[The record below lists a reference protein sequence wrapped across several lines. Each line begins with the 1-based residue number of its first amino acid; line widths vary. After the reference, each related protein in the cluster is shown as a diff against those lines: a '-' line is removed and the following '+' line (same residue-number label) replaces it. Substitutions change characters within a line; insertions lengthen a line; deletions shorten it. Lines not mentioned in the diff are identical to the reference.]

1 MQSSCG
7 SMPEFSASG
16 YHDDRDLRFGA
27 APSGS
32 IHSVP
37 VNPRGAGRPVRVSGL
52 TWLILALATLAL
64 LSTAGQI
71 VGVYTDWLWFREVQ
85 FTSVFVTVLQT
96 QVLLGVVTGAAFFL
110 ILYGNVTL
118 ARWLATR
125 EALVVADDLP
135 GLPSPEILKPYLG
148 RLTLPVSVTL
158 ALFAGWLGSNRW
170 ELILKALN
178 PTPFGI
184 RDPLFDQDVAFYVF
198 RLPLWSSLY
207 GWLMGVL
214 VVSGLAVIAVY
225 FCTRGIQVSPGA
237 VSISRRARGHLLG
250 LAALLL
256 LLKAVGYR
264 LAMFDLLF
272 SERGVA
278 FGAGYSDVHAQL
290 PVQKALLVLAGL
302 VAVLCL
308 VTIRLRSW
316 RPLLWSVA
324 ALVGVA
330 ILGGGVYP
338 GGIQR
343 YLGSPNEIV
352 KEKPYIDFNIRY
364 TRLAYGLD
372 NIEEREFPAEPTLTL
387 QDLRKNE
394 ATLKNIRLW
403 DTRPLLATYSQLQE
417 IRTYYKFT
425 DIDIDRYR
433 INGEYRQVTLSPREL
448 SAKDL
453 PSRIWINE
461 RLTYTHGYGAVVSP
475 VNRVTREGLPEFW
488 VKDIPPAA
496 STDLRISRP
505 QLYFSELA
513 TDYVFVKTQ
522 AKEFDYPAGDQNVYT
537 AYEGQG
543 GIPLGSFWR
552 KALFAARLGDLKLLL
567 SNDLTPVSRVL
578 LYRNIRERVQR
589 IAPFFRYDDDPYMVI
604 SAAGRIVWLLDGYTV
619 TDRFPYSAPTRG
631 LGNYVRNA
639 VKVTVDA
646 YDGAVRFYVA
656 DPTDPLIRTIAR
668 IFPGLLQPLDAM
680 PADLRAHIRYPE
692 GLFRVQAGMYAVY
705 HMRDTQVFYNKED
718 LWSIP
723 VRHGAG
729 PDRPM
734 EPYYLILRLPGEP
747 KEEFV
752 LLIPFNPSKKDNL
765 SAWLAARS
773 DPPHYGKL
781 VVYNFPKQ
789 KLIYGPRQIEAR
801 IDQDSFISQQLSLW
815 NQRGSQVIRGNLLVV
830 PIERS
835 LVYVQ
840 PLYIAAEQGQLPELK
855 RVIVGSGDRIA
866 MEETLD
872 GALARVFGGESLR
885 AAGAVSPGPPAG
897 SEAEVKALL
906 DAADAAYTRASDELA
921 VWASCCSTCERR
933 THTRVGRPGGKE
945 RMVDV
950 MEVPHDRFRDGQR
963 LSTGV

>member
-1 MQSSCG
+1 M
-7 SMPEFSASG
+7 
-16 YHDDRDLRFGA
+16 
-27 APSGS
+27 
-32 IHSVP
+32 
-37 VNPRGAGRPVRVSGL
+37 PVRGV
-52 TWLILALATLAL
+52 TWLILAFAAIAL
-64 LSTAGQI
+64 LSTAGRI
-71 VGVYTDWLWFREVQ
+71 VGFYTDWLWFREVQ
-85 FTSVFVTVLQT
+85 FTSVFLTVLRT
-96 QVLLGVVTGAAFFL
+96 QVLLGVVTSVAFFL
-110 ILYGNVTL
+110 ILYGNVAL
-118 ARWLATR
+118 ARRLAPR
-125 EALVVADDLP
+125 ENLVAADDSL
-135 GLPSPEILKPYLG
+135 GLPSPEILEPYLR
-148 RLTLPVSVTL
+148 RLALPVSATL
-158 ALFAGWLGSNRW
+158 ALFAGWLGTHRW
-170 ELILKALN
+170 ELVLKALN

-184 RDPLFDQDVAFYVF
+184 RDPLFDQEVAFYAF
-198 RLPLWSSLY
+198 RLPLWNSLY

-214 VVSGLAVIAVY
+214 ILSGLAAIAVH

-237 VSISRRARGHLLG
+237 VSLSRGARGHLLV

-256 LLKAVGYR
+256 LLKAAGYR

-272 SERGVA
+272 SQRGVA
-278 FGAGYSDVHAQL
+278 FGAGYADVHAQL
-290 PVQKALLVLAGL
+290 PILKAQVVLAGL
-302 VAVLCL
+302 VALLCL
-308 VTIRLRSW
+308 VTIRLWSW

-330 ILGGGVYP
+330 ILGGVAYP
-338 GGIQR
+338 GLIQR
-343 YLGSPNEIV
+343 YDVSPNELV

-364 TRLAYGLD
+364 TRVAYGLD
-372 NIEEREFPAEPTLTL
+372 NIEEREFPAEETLTL

-425 DIDIDRYR
+425 AIDIDRYR

-448 SAKDL
+448 SSKDL

-505 QLYFSELA
+505 ELYFSELA
-513 TDYVFVKTQ
+513 TDYVFVKTL
-522 AKEFDYPAGDQNVYT
+522 AKEFDYPAGNQNVYT

-552 KALFAARLGDLKLLL
+552 KTLFAAYLGDVKLLM
-567 SNDLTPVSRVL
+567 SNDLTTESRVL

-619 TDRFPYSAPTRG
+619 SDRFPYSTPTLG

-646 YDGAVRFYVA
+646 YDGTVHFYVA
-656 DPTDPLIRTIAR
+656 DPADPLIRTTAR

-723 VRHGAG
+723 VGHGGG
-729 PDRPM
+729 PDRAM

-815 NQRGSQVIRGNLLVV
+815 NQRGSQVIRGNLLVI

-835 LVYVQ
+835 LMYVE
-840 PLYIAAEQGQLPELK
+840 PLYIAAEKGQLPELK
-855 RVIVGSGDRIA
+855 RVIVGFGDRIA

-872 GALARVFGGESLR
+872 GALARVFGGPAPR
-885 AAGAVSPGPPAG
+885 PG
-897 SEAEVKALL
+897 AEVAPSPPVGAEGSVKTLL
-906 DAADAAYTRASDELA
+906 DAAASALTRASEELRRVDELL
-921 VWASCCSTCERR
+921 RR
-933 THTRVGRPGGKE
+933 LREAGGR
-945 RMVDV
+945 
-950 MEVPHDRFRDGQR
+950 
-963 LSTGV
+963 

>member
-1 MQSSCG
+1 M
-7 SMPEFSASG
+7 
-16 YHDDRDLRFGA
+16 
-27 APSGS
+27 
-32 IHSVP
+32 
-37 VNPRGAGRPVRVSGL
+37 RVHGL
-52 TWLILALATLAL
+52 TWLILGIATLAL
-64 LSTAGQI
+64 LSTAGRI
-71 VGVYTDWLWFREVQ
+71 VGFYTDWLWFHEVQ
-85 FTSVFVTVLQT
+85 FTSVFVTALQT
-96 QVLLGVVTGAAFFL
+96 QVLLGLVTGAAFFL

-118 ARWLATR
+118 ARRLAPR
-125 EALVVADDLP
+125 EALVAADDAL
-135 GLPSPEILKPYLG
+135 GLPSPEILDWYLR
-148 RLTLPVSVTL
+148 RLTFPVSVTL
-158 ALFAGWLGSNRW
+158 ALLAGWLGTGRW
-170 ELILKALN
+170 ELVLKALN

-198 RLPLWSSLY
+198 RLPLWNSLY

-214 VVSGLAVIAVY
+214 ILSGLAVIAVY
-225 FCTRGIQVSPGA
+225 FCTRGIQVSPRG
-237 VSISRRARGHLLG
+237 VSVSRRARGHLLV

-256 LLKAVGYR
+256 LLKATGYR

-272 SERGVA
+272 SQRGVA
-278 FGAGYSDVHAQL
+278 FGAGYADVHAQL
-290 PVQKALLVLAGL
+290 PILKALVILASL

-308 VTIRLRSW
+308 VTIRLWSW
-316 RPLLWSVA
+316 RLLLWSVA
-324 ALVGVA
+324 ALTGVA
-330 ILGGGVYP
+330 ILGGVAYP
-338 GGIQR
+338 GLIQR
-343 YLGSPNEIV
+343 YQVSPNEIV

-372 NIEEREFPAEPTLTL
+372 NIEEREFPAEETLTL

-505 QLYFSELA
+505 ELYFSELA

-552 KALFAARLGDLKLLL
+552 KVLFAARLGDIKLLM
-567 SNDLTPVSRVL
+567 SNDLTTESRVL

-589 IAPFFRYDDDPYMVI
+589 IAPVFRYDDDPYMVI

-619 TDRFPYSAPTRG
+619 SDWFPYSTATRG

-646 YDGAVRFYVA
+646 YDGTVRFYVA
-656 DPTDPLIRTIAR
+656 DPADPLIRTTAR

-692 GLFRVQAGMYAVY
+692 GLFRIQAQMYAVY

-723 VRHGAG
+723 VGHGGG
-729 PDRPM
+729 PDRAM

-801 IDQDSFISQQLSLW
+801 IDQDSYISQQLSLW
-815 NQRGSQVIRGNLLVV
+815 NQRGSQVIRGNLLVI

-835 LVYVQ
+835 LVYVE
-840 PLYIAAEQGQLPELK
+840 PLYIAAEKGQLPELK
-855 RVIVGSGDRIA
+855 RVIVGFGDRIA
-866 MEETLD
+866 MEQTLE
-872 GALARVFGGESLR
+872 GAMARVFGGPLPQ
-885 AAGAVSPGPPAG
+885 AGTEVAPSPPVGAEG
-897 SEAEVKALL
+897 SVKTLL
-906 DAADAAYTRASDELA
+906 DAAASALTRANEEL
-921 VWASCCSTCERR
+921 RR
-933 THTRVGRPGGKE
+933 VNE
-945 RMVDV
+945 LL
-950 MEVPHDRFRDGQR
+950 QR
-963 LSTGV
+963 LREVGGR

>member
-1 MQSSCG
+1 MQ
-7 SMPEFSASG
+7 
-16 YHDDRDLRFGA
+16 
-27 APSGS
+27 
-32 IHSVP
+32 
-37 VNPRGAGRPVRVSGL
+37 VRGL
-52 TWLILALATLAL
+52 TWLVLALAVVAL
-64 LSTAGQI
+64 SSTAGQ
-71 VGVYTDWLWFREVQ
+71 VLALYTDWLWFREVQ
-85 FTSVFVTVLQT
+85 FTSVFATVLRT
-96 QVLLGVVTGAAFFL
+96 QVLLGMVTGAAFFL

-118 ARWLATR
+118 ARRLAPR
-125 EALVVADDLP
+125 GALVAVDDAP
-135 GLPSPEILKPYLG
+135 GLPSPEILEPYLR
-148 RLTLPVSVTL
+148 RLAFPVSATL
-158 ALFAGWLGSNRW
+158 ALFAGWLGTDRW
-170 ELILKALN
+170 ELVLKALN

-184 RDPLFDQDVAFYVF
+184 RDPLFDQEVAFYVF

-207 GWLMGVL
+207 GWLMSVL
-214 VVSGLAVIAVY
+214 ILSGLAASAVY
-225 FCTRGIQVSPGA
+225 VCTRGIQVAPGA
-237 VSISRRARGHLLG
+237 VSISRRARGHLLA

-256 LLKAVGYR
+256 LLKAAGYR

-272 SERGVA
+272 SQRGVA
-278 FGAGYSDVHAQL
+278 FGAGYADVHAQL
-290 PVQKALLVLAGL
+290 PVLKTLMVLAGL

-308 VTIRLRSW
+308 VTIRLQSW
-316 RPLLWSVA
+316 RPLLGSVA

-330 ILGGGVYP
+330 ILGGVAYP
-338 GGIQR
+338 GLIQR
-343 YLGSPNEIV
+343 YQVSPNEIV

-372 NIEEREFPAEPTLTL
+372 NIEEREFPAEETLTL

-417 IRTYYKFT
+417 IRTYYRFT

-505 QLYFSELA
+505 ELYFSELA
-513 TDYVFVKTQ
+513 TDYVFVKTR

-552 KALFAARLGDLKLLL
+552 KTVFAAHLGDIKLLL
-567 SNDLTPVSRVL
+567 SNDLTTESRVL

-589 IAPFFRYDDDPYMVI
+589 IAPFFQYDDDPYMVI

-619 TDRFPYSAPTRG
+619 SDRFPYSAPTRG

-646 YDGAVRFYVA
+646 YDGTVRFYVA
-656 DPTDPLIRTIAR
+656 DPADPLIRTTAR

-680 PADLRAHIRYPE
+680 PPDLRAHIRYPE
-692 GLFRVQAGMYAVY
+692 GLFRIQAGMYAIY

-723 VRHGAG
+723 LGHGGG
-729 PDRPM
+729 PDRAM

-815 NQRGSQVIRGNLLVV
+815 NQRGSQVVRGNLLVI

-835 LVYVQ
+835 LVYVE
-840 PLYIAAEQGQLPELK
+840 PLYIAAEKGQLPELK
-855 RVIVGSGDRIA
+855 RVIVGFGDRIA

-872 GALARVFGGESLR
+872 GAIARVFGGPTPR
-885 AAGAVSPGPPAG
+885 AGAEAAPGPPAG
-897 SEAEVKALL
+897 AEGSLKTLL
-906 DAADAAYTRASDELA
+906 DAAASALTRAGEELRRVDELL
-921 VWASCCSTCERR
+921 RR
-933 THTRVGRPGGKE
+933 LRDAGGR
-945 RMVDV
+945 
-950 MEVPHDRFRDGQR
+950 
-963 LSTGV
+963 

>member
-1 MQSSCG
+1 MTR
-7 SMPEFSASG
+7 M
-16 YHDDRDLRFGA
+16 
-27 APSGS
+27 
-32 IHSVP
+32 
-37 VNPRGAGRPVRVSGL
+37 RVSRI
-52 TWLILALATLAL
+52 TWLILAVVTFAL
-64 LSTAGQI
+64 LSTVGQI
-71 VGVYTDWLWFREVQ
+71 VGFYTDWLWFGEVQ
-85 FTSVFVTVLQT
+85 FTSVFLTILRT
-96 QVLLGVVTGAAFFL
+96 QILVGLVTGVAFFA
-110 ILYGNVTL
+110 ILYGNVAL
-118 ARWLATR
+118 AWRLAPR
-125 EALVVADDLP
+125 EALVEADDAL
-135 GLPSPEILKPYLG
+135 GLPSPEILRPYAR
-148 RLTLPVSVTL
+148 RLTLPVSMTL
-158 ALFAGWLGSNRW
+158 ALLAGWMGTDRW
-170 ELILKALN
+170 ELVLKALN

-184 RDPLFDQDVAFYVF
+184 RDPLFEREVAFYVF
-198 RLPLWSSLY
+198 QLPLWNSLY
-207 GWLMGVL
+207 GWLMSVL
-214 VVSGLAVIAVY
+214 ILSGLATIAVS
-225 FCTRGIQVSPGA
+225 FCTRGIQVLSSG
-237 VSISRRARGHLLG
+237 VSISRRTRGHLLS

-256 LLKAVGYR
+256 LLKAAGYW

-272 SERGVA
+272 SRRGVA
-278 FGAGYSDVHAQL
+278 FGAGYSDVNAQL
-290 PVQKALLVLAGL
+290 PVLKALVVLTGL

-308 VTIRLRSW
+308 VTIRLRRW
-316 RPLLWSVA
+316 RPLLVGVA

-330 ILGGGVYP
+330 ILGGVAYP
-338 GGIQR
+338 GLMQR
-343 YLGSPNEIV
+343 YRVSPNEIV

-372 NIEEREFPAEPTLTL
+372 NIEEREFPVEETLTL

-403 DTRPLLATYSQLQE
+403 DTQPLLATYSQLQE

-425 DIDIDRYR
+425 DIDIDRYL

-619 TDRFPYSAPTRG
+619 SDRFPYSAPTRG

-639 VKVTVDA
+639 VKVSVDA
-646 YDGAVRFYVA
+646 YDGTVHFYVA
-656 DPTDPLIRTIAR
+656 DPADPLIRTTAR

-692 GLFRVQAGMYAVY
+692 GLFRIQAGMYAVY

-815 NQRGSQVIRGNLLVV
+815 NQRGSQVIRGNLLVI

-835 LVYVQ
+835 LMYVE
-840 PLYIAAEQGQLPELK
+840 PLYIAAEKGQLPELK
-855 RVIVGSGDRIA
+855 RVIVGFGDRIA
-866 MEETLD
+866 MEETLE
-872 GALARVFGGESLR
+872 GAIARVFGGQVPR
-885 AAGAVSPGPPAG
+885 AGAEVAPSPSVGTAG
-897 SEAEVKALL
+897 SVKGLLDDAASVLNRADEELRRLRELLRRLREAEEKLG
-906 DAADAAYTRASDELA
+906 SK
-921 VWASCCSTCERR
+921 
-933 THTRVGRPGGKE
+933 GGTP
-945 RMVDV
+945 R
-950 MEVPHDRFRDGQR
+950 
-963 LSTGV
+963 

>member
-1 MQSSCG
+1 
-7 SMPEFSASG
+7 
-16 YHDDRDLRFGA
+16 
-27 APSGS
+27 
-32 IHSVP
+32 
-37 VNPRGAGRPVRVSGL
+37 VRVSGL
-52 TWLILALATLAL
+52 TWLILALASLAL

-71 VGVYTDWLWFREVQ
+71 VGFYTDWLWFREVQ

-118 ARWLATR
+118 ARRLAPR
-125 EALVVADDLP
+125 EALVASDDAT
-135 GLPSPEILKPYLG
+135 GLPSPEMLEPYLR
-148 RLTLPVSVTL
+148 RLTLPVCVTL
-158 ALFAGWLGSNRW
+158 ALLAGWVGTGRW
-170 ELILKALN
+170 ELVLKALN
-178 PTPFGI
+178 PTPFDI
-184 RDPLFDQDVAFYVF
+184 RDPLFGQDVAFYVF
-198 RLPLWSSLY
+198 RFPLWNSLY
-207 GWLMGVL
+207 SWLMWVL
-214 VVSGLAVIAVY
+214 ILSGLATIVAY
-225 FCTRGIQVSPGA
+225 FCTRGIQVSPGL
-237 VSISRRARGHLLG
+237 VSISRRARGHLLA

-256 LLKAVGYR
+256 LLKAAGYR

-272 SERGVA
+272 SQRGVA

-290 PVQKALLVLAGL
+290 PVLKAMVVLAGL

-316 RPLLWSVA
+316 RLLLWSIA

-330 ILGGGVYP
+330 ILAGVAYP
-338 GGIQR
+338 GLIQR
-343 YLGSPNEIV
+343 YQVSPNEIV

-372 NIEEREFPAEPTLTL
+372 NIEEREFPAEETLTL

-425 DIDIDRYR
+425 DIDIDRYL

-552 KALFAARLGDLKLLL
+552 KALFAARLGDIKLLM
-567 SNDLTPVSRVL
+567 SNDLTPESRVL

-619 TDRFPYSAPTRG
+619 SDRFPYSAPTRG

-646 YDGAVRFYVA
+646 YDGTVHFYVA
-656 DPTDPLIRTIAR
+656 DPADPLIRTTAR

-692 GLFRVQAGMYAVY
+692 GLFRVQAAMYAVY

-815 NQRGSQVIRGNLLVV
+815 NQRGSQVIRGNLLVI

-835 LVYVQ
+835 LVYVE
-840 PLYIAAEQGQLPELK
+840 PLYIAAEKGQLPELK
-855 RVIVGSGDRIA
+855 RVIVGFGDRIA
-866 MEETLD
+866 MEETLE
-872 GALARVFGGESLR
+872 GAMARVFGGPAPR
-885 AAGAVSPGPPAG
+885 AGAEAAPGPPVGPEG
-897 SEAEVKALL
+897 SVKTLL
-906 DAADAAYTRASDELA
+906 DAAASAIKRANEELRRLDELL
-921 VWASCCSTCERR
+921 
-933 THTRVGRPGGKE
+933 
-945 RMVDV
+945 
-950 MEVPHDRFRDGQR
+950 QR
-963 LSTGV
+963 LREAGGR

>member
-1 MQSSCG
+1 
-7 SMPEFSASG
+7 
-16 YHDDRDLRFGA
+16 
-27 APSGS
+27 
-32 IHSVP
+32 
-37 VNPRGAGRPVRVSGL
+37 VRGL
-52 TWLILALATLAL
+52 TWLFLALAGLVL
-64 LSTAGQI
+64 LSTGDQI
-71 VGVYTDWLWFREVQ
+71 VGFYTDWLWFHEVQ
-85 FTSVFVTVLQT
+85 FTSVFVTVLQA
-96 QVLLGVVTGAAFFL
+96 QILLGVVTGAAFFL
-110 ILYGNVTL
+110 IFYGNVIL
-118 ARWLATR
+118 ARRLASR
-125 EALVVADDLP
+125 DVLVAVEDTT
-135 GLPSPEILKPYLG
+135 GLPSPEVLDPYLR
-148 RLTLPVSVTL
+148 RLAFPVSVII
-158 ALFAGWLGSNRW
+158 ALFVGWLGTDRW
-170 ELILKALN
+170 ELALKALN
-178 PTPFGI
+178 PTPFGV
-184 RDPLFDQDVAFYVF
+184 RDPLFGQDVAFYVF
-198 RLPLWSSLY
+198 QLPLWNSLY
-207 GWLMGVL
+207 HWLMGSVI
-214 VVSGLAVIAVY
+214 VSGLAATAVH
-225 FCTRGIQVSPGA
+225 FCTRGIQISPTG
-237 VSISRRARGHLLG
+237 VSISRRGRGHLLG
-250 LAALLL
+250 LAAVLLA
-256 LLKAVGYR
+256 LKAAGYR
-264 LAMFDLLF
+264 LTMFGLLF
-272 SERGVA
+272 SQRGVA
-278 FGAGYSDVHAQL
+278 FGAGYADVHAQL
-290 PVQKALLVLAGL
+290 PVLKALMMLTGL
-302 VAVLCL
+302 VAVLGL
-308 VTIRLRSW
+308 LTIRLRSW
-316 RPLLWSVA
+316 RPLLWSLA

-330 ILGGGVYP
+330 FLGGVAYP
-338 GGIQR
+338 GLIQR
-343 YLGSPNEIV
+343 YQVSPNEID

-372 NIEEREFPAEPTLTL
+372 NIEEREFPAEETLTL
-387 QDLRKNE
+387 QDLRKND

-448 SAKDL
+448 SSKDL

-461 RLTYTHGYGAVVSP
+461 RLTYTHGYGAVVGP

-505 QLYFSELA
+505 ELYFSELA
-513 TDYVFVKTQ
+513 TDYVFVKTR

-543 GIPLGSFWR
+543 GIPLGSLWR
-552 KALFAARLGDLKLLL
+552 KLLFAAHLGDIKLLM
-567 SNDLTPVSRVL
+567 SNDLTSASRVL

-589 IAPFFRYDDDPYMVI
+589 IAPFFQYDADPYMVI

-619 TDRFPYSAPTRG
+619 SDWFPYSAATPG

-646 YDGAVRFYVA
+646 YDGTVHFYIA
-656 DPTDPLIRTIAR
+656 DPADPVIRTLAR
-668 IFPGLLQPLDAM
+668 IFPGLLQPLEAM

-692 GLFRVQAGMYAVY
+692 GLFRVQAAMYAVY

-723 VRHGAG
+723 IGHGDG

-801 IDQDSFISQQLSLW
+801 IDQDSFISQQLTLW
-815 NQRGSQVIRGNLLVV
+815 NQRGSQVIRGNLLVI

-835 LVYVQ
+835 LVYVE
-840 PLYIAAEQGQLPELK
+840 PLYIAAEKGQLPELK
-855 RVIVGSGDRIA
+855 RVIVGFGDRIA

-872 GALARVFGGESLR
+872 GAMARVFGG
-885 AAGAVSPGPPAG
+885 AAPPAG
-897 SEAEVKALL
+897 TEVAPRPAAEREGSMNALL
-906 DAADAAYTRASDELA
+906 DAATSALKRASEEL
-921 VWASCCSTCERR
+921 R
-933 THTRVGRPGGKE
+933 RVGELLQRVRDSE
-945 RMVDV
+945 R
-950 MEVPHDRFRDGQR
+950 
-963 LSTGV
+963 

>member
-1 MQSSCG
+1 M
-7 SMPEFSASG
+7 FLAV
-16 YHDDRDLRFGA
+16 A
-27 APSGS
+27 
-32 IHSVP
+32 
-37 VNPRGAGRPVRVSGL
+37 GL
-52 TWLILALATLAL
+52 TL
-64 LSTAGQI
+64 LSAGGEI
-71 VGVYTDWLWFREVQ
+71 VGFYTDWLWFHEVG

-96 QVLLGVVTGAAFFL
+96 EVLLGVVTGAAFFL
-110 ILYGNVTL
+110 IFYGNVIL
-118 ARWLATR
+118 ARRLASR
-125 EALVVADDLP
+125 DVLVAVDDAT
-135 GLPSPEILKPYLG
+135 GLPSPEVLDPYLR
-148 RLTLPVSVTL
+148 RLAFPVSVII
-158 ALFAGWLGSNRW
+158 ALFVGWLGTDRW
-170 ELILKALN
+170 ELVLKALN
-178 PTPFGI
+178 PTWFGV
-184 RDPLFDQDVAFYVF
+184 RDPLFDQDVGFYVF
-198 RLPLWSSLY
+198 RLPLWNSLY
-207 GWLMGVL
+207 HWLMGSVI
-214 VVSGLAVIAVY
+214 VSGLAATAVHL
-225 FCTRGIQVSPGA
+225 CTRGVQILPTGVA
-237 VSISRRARGHLLG
+237 ISRRARGHLLG
-250 LAALLL
+250 LGALLL
-256 LLKAVGYR
+256 VLKAAGYR

-272 SERGVA
+272 SHRGVA
-278 FGAGYSDVHAQL
+278 FGAGYADVHAQL
-290 PVQKALLVLAGL
+290 PVLKALMVLTGL
-302 VAVLCL
+302 VAVLGL
-308 VTIRLRSW
+308 LTIRLRSW
-316 RPLLWSVA
+316 RPLLWSLA

-330 ILGGGVYP
+330 FLGGVAYP
-338 GGIQR
+338 GLIQR
-343 YLGSPNEIV
+343 YRVSPNEID

-372 NIEEREFPAEPTLTL
+372 NIEEREFPAEETLTL

-448 SAKDL
+448 SSKDL

-461 RLTYTHGYGAVVSP
+461 RLTYTHGYGAVVGP

-488 VKDIPPAA
+488 IKDIPPAA

-505 QLYFSELA
+505 ELYFSELA
-513 TDYVFVKTQ
+513 TDYVFVKTR
-522 AKEFDYPAGDQNVYT
+522 AKEFDYPAGDRNVYT

-552 KALFAARLGDLKLLL
+552 KLLFAAHLGDVKLLM
-567 SNDLTPVSRVL
+567 SNDLTSASRVL
-578 LYRNIRERVQR
+578 LYRNVQERVQR
-589 IAPFFRYDDDPYMVI
+589 IAPFFQYDVDPYMVI

-619 TDRFPYSAPTRG
+619 SDWFPYSAATPG

-646 YDGAVRFYVA
+646 YDGTVHFYVA
-656 DPTDPLIRTIAR
+656 DPADPVIRTLAR
-668 IFPGLLQPLDAM
+668 IFPGLLQPLEAM

-692 GLFRVQAGMYAVY
+692 GLFRVQAAMYAVY

-723 VRHGAG
+723 IGHGAG

-734 EPYYLILRLPGEP
+734 EPYYLIMRLPGEP

-801 IDQDSFISQQLSLW
+801 IDQDSFISQQLTLW
-815 NQRGSQVIRGNLLVV
+815 NQRGSQVIRGNLLVI

-835 LVYVQ
+835 LVYVE
-840 PLYIAAEQGQLPELK
+840 PLYIAAEKGQLPELK
-855 RVIVGSGDRIA
+855 RVIVGFGDRIA

-872 GALARVFGGESLR
+872 GAMARVFGG
-885 AAGAVSPGPPAG
+885 AAPPAG
-897 SEAEVKALL
+897 TDVAPRPAPEREGSVKALL
-906 DAADAAYTRASDELA
+906 DAAASALKRASEEL
-921 VWASCCSTCERR
+921 R
-933 THTRVGRPGGKE
+933 RVGELLQR
-945 RMVDV
+945 V
-950 MEVPHDRFRDGQR
+950 RDGER
-963 LSTGV
+963 

>member
-1 MQSSCG
+1 
-7 SMPEFSASG
+7 
-16 YHDDRDLRFGA
+16 
-27 APSGS
+27 
-32 IHSVP
+32 
-37 VNPRGAGRPVRVSGL
+37 VNLWREGRPVRVSGL
-52 TWLILALATLAL
+52 TWLIVALASLAL

-71 VGVYTDWLWFREVQ
+71 VGFYTDWLWFGEVQ

-96 QVLLGVVTGAAFFL
+96 QVLLEVVTSAAFFL

-118 ARWLATR
+118 ARRLAPR
-125 EALVVADDLP
+125 EALVAADDAT
-135 GLPSPEILKPYLG
+135 GLPSPEMLEPYLR
-148 RLTLPVSVTL
+148 RLTLPVCVTL
-158 ALFAGWLGSNRW
+158 ALFAGWVGTGRW
-170 ELILKALN
+170 ELVLKALN
-178 PTPFGI
+178 PTPFDI

-198 RLPLWSSLY
+198 RLPLWNSLY
-207 GWLMGVL
+207 SWLMWVL
-214 VVSGLAVIAVY
+214 ILSGLATIVVY
-225 FCTRGIQVSPGA
+225 FCTRGIQVSPGL
-237 VSISRRARGHLLG
+237 VSISRRARGHLLA

-256 LLKAVGYR
+256 LLKTAGYR

-272 SERGVA
+272 SQRGVA

-290 PVQKALLVLAGL
+290 PVLKALVVLAGL

-316 RPLLWSVA
+316 RLLLWSVA
-324 ALVGVA
+324 ALVAVA
-330 ILGGGVYP
+330 ILAGVAYP
-338 GGIQR
+338 GLIQR
-343 YLGSPNEIV
+343 YQVSPNEIV

-372 NIEEREFPAEPTLTL
+372 NIEEREFPAEETLTL

-403 DTRPLLATYSQLQE
+403 DTQPLLATYSQLQE

-425 DIDIDRYR
+425 DIDIDRYL

-543 GIPLGSFWR
+543 GIPLRSFWR

-567 SNDLTPVSRVL
+567 SNDLTPGSRVL

-604 SAAGRIVWLLDGYTV
+604 STAGRIVWLLDGYTV
-619 TDRFPYSAPTRG
+619 SDRFPYSAPTRG

-646 YDGAVRFYVA
+646 YDGTVHFYVA
-656 DPTDPLIRTIAR
+656 DPADPLIRTTAR

-752 LLIPFNPSKKDNL
+752 LLIPFNPSRKDNL

-815 NQRGSQVIRGNLLVV
+815 NQRGSQVIRGNLLVI

-835 LVYVQ
+835 LLYVE
-840 PLYIAAEQGQLPELK
+840 PLYIAAEKGQLPELK
-855 RVIVGSGDRIA
+855 RVIVGFGDRIA

-872 GALARVFGGESLR
+872 GAIARVFGGPAPR
-885 AAGAVSPGPPAG
+885 AGADVAPSPPVGTEG
-897 SEAEVKALL
+897 SVKTLL
-906 DAADAAYTRASDELA
+906 DAAASALTRASEELRRLDELL
-921 VWASCCSTCERR
+921 RR
-933 THTRVGRPGGKE
+933 LREAGGR
-945 RMVDV
+945 
-950 MEVPHDRFRDGQR
+950 
-963 LSTGV
+963 

>member
-1 MQSSCG
+1 MRIS
-7 SMPEFSASG
+7 
-16 YHDDRDLRFGA
+16 
-27 APSGS
+27 
-32 IHSVP
+32 
-37 VNPRGAGRPVRVSGL
+37 NL
-52 TWLILALATLAL
+52 TWLILALAAIAL

-71 VGVYTDWLWFREVQ
+71 LGFYTDWLWFREVQ
-85 FTSVFVTVLQT
+85 FTSVFVTVLRT
-96 QVLLGVVTGAAFFL
+96 QVLLGMVTGAAFFL
-110 ILYGNVTL
+110 ILYGNVIL
-118 ARWLATR
+118 ARRLAPR
-125 EALVVADDLP
+125 EVLVAADDAL
-135 GLPSPEILKPYLG
+135 GLPSPEMLEPYL
-148 RLTLPVSVTL
+148 RRL
-158 ALFAGWLGSNRW
+158 ALPLSVALALIAGWLGTDRW
-170 ELILKALN
+170 ELVLKALN

-198 RLPLWSSLY
+198 RLPLWTSLY

-214 VVSGLAVIAVY
+214 FLSGLATVAVY

-237 VSISRRARGHLLG
+237 VSISRGARGHLLA

-256 LLKAVGYR
+256 VLKAAGYR

-290 PVQKALLVLAGL
+290 PVLKALVVLAGL

-316 RPLLWSVA
+316 RPLLWSGA

-330 ILGGGVYP
+330 ILGGVAYP
-338 GGIQR
+338 GLIQR
-343 YLGSPNEIV
+343 YQVSPNEIV

-372 NIEEREFPAEPTLTL
+372 NIEEREFPAEETLTL

-394 ATLKNIRLW
+394 ATLRNIRLW

-433 INGEYRQVTLSPREL
+433 INGEYRQVTLSAREL
-448 SAKDL
+448 SSKDL

-488 VKDIPPAA
+488 VKDIPPVA
-496 STDLRISRP
+496 SSDLRISRP
-505 QLYFSELA
+505 ELYFSELA

-552 KALFAARLGDLKLLL
+552 KTLFAARLGDIKLLM
-567 SNDLTPVSRVL
+567 SNDLTTESRVL

-619 TDRFPYSAPTRG
+619 SDRFPYSAPTRG

-646 YDGAVRFYVA
+646 YDGAVHFYAA
-656 DPTDPLIRTIAR
+656 DPADPLIRTTAR

-692 GLFRVQAGMYAVY
+692 GLFRIQAGIYAVY

-723 VRHGAG
+723 VGHSGG
-729 PDRPM
+729 PDRAM

-752 LLIPFNPSKKDNL
+752 LLIPFTPSKKDNL

-781 VVYNFPKQ
+781 VVYNFPKK

-815 NQRGSQVIRGNLLVV
+815 NQRGSQVIRGNLLVI

-835 LVYVQ
+835 LMYVE
-840 PLYIAAEQGQLPELK
+840 PLYIAAEKGQLPELK
-855 RVIVGSGDRIA
+855 RVIVGFGDRIA

-872 GALARVFGGESLR
+872 GAIARVFGGAAPR
-885 AAGAVSPGPPAG
+885 AGAEVAPSPRAG
-897 SEAEVKALL
+897 AEGSVKTLL
-906 DAADAAYTRASDELA
+906 DAATSALTRASEEL
-921 VWASCCSTCERR
+921 RR
-933 THTRVGRPGGKE
+933 LNE
-945 RMVDV
+945 LL
-950 MEVPHDRFRDGQR
+950 QR
-963 LSTGV
+963 LREAGGR